1 MYAEIK
7 CPECYAEANVDQI
20 DLRKNQAQCHACG
33 HMYTIN
39 ASIQKIRNKVRVQV
53 PKNWET
59 TKSINHSELSVP
71 MSTNVPVA
79 MLKVRGCFEAIS
91 IIPALVAIV
100 FIAVWIVG
108 FTKQS
113 IERED
118 TLNMIVGLIFS
129 CSGLAFLFWIL
140 FTKKK
145 RMHTIIKIDDTN
157 LIISL
162 PNLNK
167 SSTGKTQFPVIEN
180 STTLKS
186 DIKQLYVIKSGFYYK
201 VLLLNADN
209 EIKDFFYPFF
219 NLDHALY
226 VEQSIEDMLG
236 IKDKYEE
243 GEIKL

>member
-39 ASIQKIRNKVRVQV
+39 ASIQKIRNKVRVQL

-71 MSTNVPVA
+71 MSTN
-79 MLKVRGCFEAIS
+79 
-91 IIPALVAIV
+91 
-100 FIAVWIVG
+100 

-209 EIKDFFYPFF
+209 EIKDLFYPFF